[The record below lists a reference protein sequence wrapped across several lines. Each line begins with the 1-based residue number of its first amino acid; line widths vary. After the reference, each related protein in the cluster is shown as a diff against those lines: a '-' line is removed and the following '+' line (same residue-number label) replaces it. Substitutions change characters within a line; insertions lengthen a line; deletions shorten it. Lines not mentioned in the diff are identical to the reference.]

1 MREPPEPPQAS
12 KVSASV
18 RPPAPGMVATMP
30 RTSMPHVVGLRP
42 AYLAATAE
50 GGEPALAVGVGGES
64 GMRVGCSVGS
74 AGGWA
79 LGSTLFGLLLV
90 VVDVDDAGASLAVVE
105 TGGALRVSVAVQ
117 AASAPRGTAA
127 RKARRSTVAH
137 GNGGR
142 WEPAANRL
150 RLSVPDGRL
159 AFS

>member
-1 MREPPEPPQAS
+1 
-12 KVSASV
+12 
-18 RPPAPGMVATMP
+18 
-30 RTSMPHVVGLRP
+30 
-42 AYLAATAE
+42 
-50 GGEPALAVGVGGES
+50 
-64 GMRVGCSVGS
+64 MRVGCSVGS
-74 AGGWA
+74 AGGSA
-79 LGSTLFGLLLV
+79 VGSRLFGLLLV
-90 VVDVDDAGASLAVVE
+90 VVEVDNAGGSLAVVE